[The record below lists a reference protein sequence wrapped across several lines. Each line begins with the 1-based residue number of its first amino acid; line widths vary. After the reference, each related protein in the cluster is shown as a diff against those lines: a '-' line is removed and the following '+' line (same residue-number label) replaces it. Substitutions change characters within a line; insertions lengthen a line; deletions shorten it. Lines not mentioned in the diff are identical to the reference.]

1 MVKSYLSRN
10 EVNFLKTK
18 EFGVLVVL
26 LILIGT
32 NITYLKYSDE
42 KIEKNVKEIVDEN
55 KAESMDST
63 KIVYDNMTLDE
74 LAEKL
79 DKSLN
84 SDVKGQ
90 GYIFAKYSIETGVD
104 PYLAVAVMLQETGC
118 KWNCSY
124 LASKCNNYG
133 GQKGAPGCNGGSY
146 KKFDTQEEGIKSYI
160 TNLYDNYISK
170 GLTTPEQ
177 INKRYASDP
186 NWSKKI
192 NRYINEIKSK

>member
-1 MVKSYLSRN
+1 M
-10 EVNFLKTK
+10 KTK

-42 KIEKNVKEIVDEN
+42 KVVASGYVVCEN

>member
-10 EVNFLKTK
+10 EVKFLKTK

-42 KIEKNVKEIVDEN
+42 KVVASGYVVCEN

>member
-1 MVKSYLSRN
+1 M
-10 EVNFLKTK
+10 KTK

-42 KIEKNVKEIVDEN
+42 KVVASGYVVCEN

-192 NRYINEIKSK
+192 NRYINEIKSVDCQIVCVDTNK

>member
-1 MVKSYLSRN
+1 MVKTYLSRN

-42 KIEKNVKEIVDEN
+42 KVVASGYVVCEN

>member
-1 MVKSYLSRN
+1 M
-10 EVNFLKTK
+10 KTK

-42 KIEKNVKEIVDEN
+42 KVVASGYVVCEN

-84 SDVKGQ
+84 
-90 GYIFAKYSIETGVD
+90 IE
-104 PYLAVAVMLQETGC
+104 
-118 KWNCSY
+118 
-124 LASKCNNYG
+124 
-133 GQKGAPGCNGGSY
+133 Y
-146 KKFDTQEEGIKSYI
+146 K
-160 TNLYDNYISK
+160 
-170 GLTTPEQ
+170 
-177 INKRYASDP
+177 
-186 NWSKKI
+186 
-192 NRYINEIKSK
+192 

>member
-42 KIEKNVKEIVDEN
+42 KVVASGYVVCEN

-90 GYIFAKYSIETGVD
+90 GYIFAKYSIETVVD

>member
-1 MVKSYLSRN
+1 
-10 EVNFLKTK
+10 
-18 EFGVLVVL
+18 
-26 LILIGT
+26 
-32 NITYLKYSDE
+32 
-42 KIEKNVKEIVDEN
+42 
-55 KAESMDST
+55 
-63 KIVYDNMTLDE
+63 
-74 LAEKL
+74 
-79 DKSLN
+79 
-84 SDVKGQ
+84 
-90 GYIFAKYSIETGVD
+90 
-104 PYLAVAVMLQETGC
+104 MLQETGC

>member
-42 KIEKNVKEIVDEN
+42 KVVTSGYVVCEN

>member
-1 MVKSYLSRN
+1 M
-10 EVNFLKTK
+10 KTK

-42 KIEKNVKEIVDEN
+42 KVVASGYVVCEN

-84 SDVKGQ
+84 SDVKGH

>member
-1 MVKSYLSRN
+1 MVKSCLSRN

-42 KIEKNVKEIVDEN
+42 KVVASGYVVCEN

>member
-42 KIEKNVKEIVDEN
+42 KVVASGYVVCEN
-55 KAESMDST
+55 KAESMEST

>member
-42 KIEKNVKEIVDEN
+42 KVVASGYVVCEN

-84 SDVKGQ
+84 SDAKGQ

>member
-42 KIEKNVKEIVDEN
+42 KVVASGYVVCEN

>member
-42 KIEKNVKEIVDEN
+42 KVVSSGYVVCEN

>member
-1 MVKSYLSRN
+1 MVKSCLSRN

-42 KIEKNVKEIVDEN
+42 KVVTSGYVVCEN

>member
-42 KIEKNVKEIVDEN
+42 KVVTSGYVVCEN
-55 KAESMDST
+55 KAESMEST

>member
-18 EFGVLVVL
+18 EFGVLIVL

-42 KIEKNVKEIVDEN
+42 KVVTSGYVVCEN
-55 KAESMDST
+55 KAESMEST

-186 NWSKKI
+186 NWSKKLI
-192 NRYINEIKSK
+192 DILMK

>member
-1 MVKSYLSRN
+1 MVKLYLSRDA
-10 EVNFLKTK
+10 VNFLKTK

-42 KIEKNVKEIVDEN
+42 KVVASGYVVCEN

-146 KKFDTQEEGIKSYI
+146 KTFDTQEEGIKSYI

>member
-42 KIEKNVKEIVDEN
+42 KVVASGYVVCEN

-90 GYIFAKYSIETGVD
+90 GYIFAKYSIETGID

>member
-18 EFGVLVVL
+18 EFGVLIVL

-42 KIEKNVKEIVDEN
+42 KVVTSGYVVCEN
-55 KAESMDST
+55 KAESMEST

>member
-42 KIEKNVKEIVDEN
+42 KVVASGYVVCEN

-177 INKRYASDP
+177 INKRYASDS

>member
-42 KIEKNVKEIVDEN
+42 KVVASGYVVCEN

-192 NRYINEIKSK
+192 NRYINEIKLK

>member
-1 MVKSYLSRN
+1 MVKSYLSRD

-42 KIEKNVKEIVDEN
+42 KVVASGYVVCEN

>member
-1 MVKSYLSRN
+1 MVKSYLSRDG
-10 EVNFLKTK
+10 VNFLKTK

-42 KIEKNVKEIVDEN
+42 KVVASGYVVCEN

>member
-1 MVKSYLSRN
+1 MVKLYLSRD

-42 KIEKNVKEIVDEN
+42 KVVASGYVVCEN

>member
-1 MVKSYLSRN
+1 MVKSYLSRD

-42 KIEKNVKEIVDEN
+42 KVVASGYVVCEN

-90 GYIFAKYSIETGVD
+90 GYIFAKYSIETGID

>member
-1 MVKSYLSRN
+1 MIKSYLSRD

-42 KIEKNVKEIVDEN
+42 KVVASGYVVCEN